1 MGRAISLARP
11 EVQNGITIG
20 TAYGWGAA
28 LGGITRVSPKAAA
41 VTEFIGAVGGL
52 VGAMLS
58 PPGVADA
65 FTGIAA
71 GSGAALAM
79 GLTAPAAAR
88 RVMQGR
94 GETTAK
100 GKIERLMLKEAG
112 AAKEVVF
119 GAEVKAAV
127 GAGLE

>member
-1 MGRAISLARP
+1 MGQAIALARP
-11 EVQNGITIG
+11 EVEKGVTIG

-28 LGGITRVSPKAAA
+28 LGGLTRVSPKAAA
-41 VTEFIGAVGGL
+41 VVEFFGAVGGL
-52 VGAMLS
+52 IGAMVL
-58 PPGVADA
+58 PRGWADA
-65 FTGIAA
+65 SEGIAA
-71 GSGAALAM
+71 GSGAVLAM
-79 GLTAPAAAR
+79 GLTAPAAGK
-88 RVMQGR
+88 RVIQGR

-100 GKIERLMLKEAG
+100 SKVERLMLKEGG